1 MVVDSVNSTQP
12 ATGNKAQSSATVG
25 YNDFLQLLIA
35 QMRNQDP
42 TSPTDMAQYM
52 SQFAQLSSVEQA
64 IQTNAKLDT
73 LLSTSALSQAE
84 GLIGRTATFTSE
96 DGQNTTGKI
105 TSRVHHS
112 GRGRG
117 NAGQRRQGAARPG
130 HHHQLSH
137 ERA

>member
-1 MVVDSVNSTQP
+1 MVVDGVNANQSTQS
-12 ATGNKAQSSATVG
+12 NKAAASASVG

-84 GLIGRTATFTSE
+84 GLIGRTAAFTSE
-96 DGQNTTGKI
+96 DGQSSVGKI
-105 TSRVHHS
+105 MSVHII
-112 GRGRG
+112 
-117 NAGQRRQGAARPG
+117 QGGAVATLDNGVQVQLGPG
-130 HHHQLSH
+130 ITIS
-137 ERA
+137 

>member
-1 MVVDSVNSTQP
+1 MVVDGVNTTQS
-12 ATGNKAQSSATVG
+12 ASSNKPTSSATVG

-105 TSRVHHS
+105 MSVHII
-112 GRGRG
+112 
-117 NAGQRRQGAARPG
+117 QGGAVATLDNGIQVHLGPG
-130 HHHQLSH
+130 ITIS
-137 ERA
+137 

>member
-1 MVVDSVNSTQP
+1 MVVDGVNANQTTQN
-12 ATGNKAQSSATVG
+12 NKAAPSASVG

-35 QMRNQDP
+35 QMSNQDP

-96 DGQNTTGKI
+96 DGQSTTGKI
-105 TSRVHHS
+105 MSVHII
-112 GRGRG
+112 
-117 NAGQRRQGAARPG
+117 QGGAVAKLENGVQVQLGPG
-130 HHHQLSH
+130 ITIS
-137 ERA
+137 

>member
-1 MVVDSVNSTQP
+1 MSIAYKRPSP
-12 ATGNKAQSSATVG
+12 GRPSNKPHAVG
-25 YNDFLQLLIA
+25 PRSITTTFLQLLIA
-35 QMRNQDP
+35 QMKNQDP

-84 GLIGRTATFTSE
+84 SLIGRTATFTSE

-105 TSRVHHS
+105 TAVHII
-112 GRGRG
+112 
-117 NAGQRRQGAARPG
+117 QGGAVATLENGIQVQLGPG
-130 HHHQLSH
+130 ITIS
-137 ERA
+137 

>member
-1 MVVDSVNSTQP
+1 MVVDSVNSTQTT
-12 ATGNKAQSSATVG
+12 TGNKSQPSASVG

-52 SQFAQLSSVEQA
+52 SQFAQLSQVEQS

-84 GLIGRTATFTSE
+84 GMIGRTVTFTGE
-96 DGQNTTGKI
+96 DGQSNTGKI
-105 TSRVHHS
+105 TSVSIIQGGAVAKLES
-112 GRGRG
+112 GVQVLLG
-117 NAGQRRQGAARPG
+117 PG
-130 HHHQLSH
+130 ITIS
-137 ERA
+137 